1 MNAVPRHVGVI
12 PDGTRRWSRL
22 RGVPLADGYLL
33 AMENLARVVDV
44 LYSAGVSVVSLYLL
58 SLRNLTRTQAE
69 LGAVFEAETYFCTR
83 LLPQVLARRSARVS
97 AVGELCRV
105 PAAYRQALHALDGPA
120 PDTERRL
127 YLLVAYDAWEELR
140 AACAHTAPRTPL
152 ARRLGVREDVDLVF
166 RTGGGNLLSGFLPL
180 QSQYAHIHT
189 VETLFNDLTPSDVRS
204 ALADFAGRER
214 LQGS

>member
-1 MNAVPRHVGVI
+1 MSAVPRHVGVI
-12 PDGTRRWSRL
+12 PDGTRRWSRG
-22 RGVPLADGYLL
+22 RGVPLTDGYPL

-58 SLRNLTRTQAE
+58 SLRNLTRPQAE
-69 LGAVFEAETYFCTR
+69 LKAVFEAETYLCTR
-83 LLPQVLARRSARVS
+83 LLPQVLARHRARVS
-97 AVGELCRV
+97 TVGELSRI
-105 PAAYRQALHALDGPA
+105 PADYRQALRALDGPA
-120 PDTERRL
+120 VDTERRL

-140 AACAHTAPRTPL
+140 AASVHAAPQASP
-152 ARRLGVREDVDLVF
+152 AERLGVPEDVDLVL

-204 ALADFAGRER
+204 ALAHFAGHER

>member
-1 MNAVPRHVGVI
+1 MNAAARHVGVI
-12 PDGTRRWSRL
+12 PDGTRRWSRR

-44 LYSAGVSVVSLYLL
+44 LYSAGVPVVSLYLL
-58 SLRNLTRTQAE
+58 SLRNLSRSQAE
-69 LGAVFEAETYFCTR
+69 LGAVFEAETHFCAR
-83 LLPQVLARRSARVS
+83 LLPQVLARHSARVS
-97 AVGELCRV
+97 AVGELSRI
-105 PAAYRQALHALDGPA
+105 PADYRQALHALDGPA
-120 PDTERRL
+120 AGTERRL

-140 AACAHTAPRTPL
+140 AACAHPAPQAPP
-152 ARRLGVREDVDLVF
+152 ARRLGVREDVDLVL

-180 QSQYAHIHT
+180 QSQYAHLHT

>member
-1 MNAVPRHVGVI
+1 MSAVPRHVGVI
-12 PDGTRRWSRL
+12 PDGTRRWSRN
-22 RGVPLADGYLL
+22 RGVPLTEGYPQ

-44 LYSAGVSVVSLYLL
+44 LYSAGVSVLSLYLL
-58 SLRNLTRTQAE
+58 SLRNLTRPRAE
-69 LGAVFEAETYFCTR
+69 LRAVFEAETYFCTR
-83 LLPQVLARRSARVS
+83 LLPPVLARHGARVS
-97 AVGELCRV
+97 AVGELSRI
-105 PAAYRQALHALDGPA
+105 PPDYRRALRALDDPA
-120 PDTERRL
+120 VDTDRRL

-140 AACAHTAPRTPL
+140 AASVHAAPQELPG
-152 ARRLGVREDVDLVF
+152 RLGVREDVDLVL

-204 ALADFAGRER
+204 ALADFAGHER